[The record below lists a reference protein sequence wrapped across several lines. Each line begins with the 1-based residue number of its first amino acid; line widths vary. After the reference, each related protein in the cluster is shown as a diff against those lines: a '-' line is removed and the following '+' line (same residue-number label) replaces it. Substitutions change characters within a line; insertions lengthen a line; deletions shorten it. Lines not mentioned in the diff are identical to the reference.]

1 MPRAGF
7 TSIKD
12 DWAKARSLNEHWVTV
27 VRTGDRVLDLP
38 SALASSAWTLAQ
50 IGETSEAMTRLQE
63 GEQVLERH
71 VTKGYLG
78 IVGWTYYEL
87 GRAALL
93 LGRLEEARSLGE
105 RALACS
111 PSHPGFAAPA
121 LHLLG
126 DVATHP
132 DQLDAE
138 RGLAHYRE
146 ALALAEPRGMRPLV
160 AHCHLGLGSL
170 YRRTDK
176 REQGR
181 GYVVTAATMYRQMD
195 MRYWLEQADAQTRAL
210 R

>member
-1 MPRAGF
+1 M
-7 TSIKD
+7 
-12 DWAKARSLNEHWVTV
+12 
-27 VRTGDRVLDLP
+27 
-38 SALASSAWTLAQ
+38 
-50 IGETSEAMTRLQE
+50 SEAMTRLQE

-160 AHCHLGLGSL
+160 AHCHLGLGKL
-170 YRRTDK
+170 FRRT
-176 REQGR
+176 GR
-181 GYVVTAATMYRQMD
+181 ADEARTQLSTAIEMIRAMGMKF
-195 MRYWLEQADAQTRAL
+195 WLPEAEAELAKVG
-210 R
+210 